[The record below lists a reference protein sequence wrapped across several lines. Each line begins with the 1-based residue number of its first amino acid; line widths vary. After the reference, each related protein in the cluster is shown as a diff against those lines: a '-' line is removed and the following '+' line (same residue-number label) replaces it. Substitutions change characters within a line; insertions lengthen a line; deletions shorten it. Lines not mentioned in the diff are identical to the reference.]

1 MGNPG
6 RVIRLAEVEAA
17 IPGPPGPNSDSFVRR
32 GTLEVKF
39 SYPLSP
45 NRQTPHTQDELYV
58 VVRGEGFLSHDGERD
73 AFGPGDLLFVPAGT
87 EHRFEDF
94 SENLA
99 IWVVFY
105 GPHGGEVSE

>member
-1 MGNPG
+1 MGKPG
-6 RVIRLAEVEAA
+6 RVIRLGEVQAA
-17 IPGPPGPNSDSFVRR
+17 IPGPPGPNSATFLQR

-45 NRQTPHTQDELYV
+45 NRQTPHTQDELYLI
-58 VVRGEGFLSHDGERD
+58 VRGQGVLFHDGERD

-94 SENLA
+94 SEDLA

-105 GPHGGEVSE
+105 GPPGGEVPE

>member
-1 MGNPG
+1 MGKPG
-6 RVIRLAEVEAA
+6 RVIRLADVEAA
-17 IPGPPGPNSDSFVRR
+17 IPGAPGPNSASFMQR

-45 NRQTPHTQDELYV
+45 NRQTPHTQDELYLI
-58 VVRGEGFLSHDGERD
+58 VRGQGVLFHNGERD

-87 EHRFEDF
+87 DHHFED
-94 SENLA
+94 SSKDLA

-105 GPHGGEVSE
+105 GPPGGEVPE

>member
-1 MGNPG
+1 MDKRG

-17 IPGPPGPNSDSFVRR
+17 IPGPPGPNSAAFLQR

-58 VVRGEGFLSHDGERD
+58 IVRGQGVLFHSGERD
-73 AFGPGDLLFVPAGT
+73 AFGSGDLLFVPAGA
-87 EHRFEDF
+87 EHHFEDV
-94 SENLA
+94 SEDLA

-105 GPHGGEVSE
+105 GPPGGEVPE

>member
-1 MGNPG
+1 MQ
-6 RVIRLAEVEAA
+6 
-17 IPGPPGPNSDSFVRR
+17 R

-45 NRQTPHTQDELYV
+45 NRQTPHTQDELYLI
-58 VVRGEGFLSHDGERD
+58 VRGQGVLFHNGERD

-87 EHRFEDF
+87 DHRFEDF
-94 SENLA
+94 SKDLA

-105 GPHGGEVSE
+105 GPPGGEVPE